1 MKVERTHDYAIQDY
15 GKISFIKRDAGSGH
29 VVYRVIWTRAGESIG
44 QAIAW
49 LQPGQRPTTEL
60 ALFYCKLACA
70 KEDGL
75 DQYHYYDQGLRPP
88 KRMLPK
94 GMRHYSRIAFSCDM
108 SHERTNESARTGL
121 QG

>member
-1 MKVERTHDYAIQDY
+1 MKAERTHDYAIQDY

-49 LQPGQRPTTEL
+49 LQPGQKPTTEL

-75 DQYHYYDQGLRPP
+75 DQYHYHDQGLRPP
-88 KRMLPK
+88 KRML
-94 GMRHYSRIAFSCDM
+94 RQRNA
-108 SHERTNESARTGL
+108 AL
-121 QG
+121 